1 MKKLVALAAVVFA
14 AAACMTACAVSISD
28 MGKIEIV
35 STPEPAETA
44 AGTAVEEGMEAA
56 SPAEEPAA
64 EEAASPSLDQQQ
76 MQELVEEGI
85 VPEAAVKQEDGDA
98 VYDEQEVG
106 RALQEYA
113 DRISCSPTMIS
124 GNNMIIEVRNGNDV
138 TIPMVTVHV
147 NYPDGEK
154 TYNFYQFAPGGTIIV
169 PVEKDDGDLP
179 PAVTASVSVTMNANS
194 RTDIS
199 DSLAVEESMTDTSY
213 TLTITNH
220 SSFAC
225 QNISVTALFSD
236 DSGIICA
243 QTASSDETVLSGK
256 STQLTFTLPEKLT
269 EKGVTFTKASYCI
282 NEAVG

>member
-1 MKKLVALAAVVFA
+1 
-14 AAACMTACAVSISD
+14 
-28 MGKIEIV
+28 
-35 STPEPAETA
+35 
-44 AGTAVEEGMEAA
+44 
-56 SPAEEPAA
+56 
-64 EEAASPSLDQQQ
+64 

-256 STQLTFTLPEKLT
+256 STQLTFTPLLLLPLKSFSSSVPHIDL
-269 EKGVTFTKASYCI
+269 KRFAANPYVRYHAVFHSKANRPNRFKILLQVVHYINSAQSIIIDIGKKASCTQ
-282 NEAVG
+282 